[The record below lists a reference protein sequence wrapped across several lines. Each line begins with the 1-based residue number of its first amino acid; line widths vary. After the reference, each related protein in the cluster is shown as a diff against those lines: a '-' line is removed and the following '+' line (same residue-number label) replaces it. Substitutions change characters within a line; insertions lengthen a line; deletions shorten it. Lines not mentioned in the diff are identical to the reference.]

1 LRRDISK
8 LDTSK
13 KEKRAAPRAA
23 IRFPGILL
31 ASPAVTT
38 TASALENEVV
48 LLLQAHRA
56 GDAAASRRLF
66 ELLYA
71 DLRALARR
79 RLALER
85 RDHTL
90 APTSLVHEVFLRL
103 DRAALDCED
112 RRDYLALAAGVMR
125 RILIDSAR
133 RRCQREDL
141 PARARESESALHPLL
156 ERRVLAL
163 ECAMERLERV
173 DPQLARVVELRFF
186 LGLEVDAVA
195 RTLGISTAS
204 VQRDWRSARAFLL
217 RAIETEDQDGR

>member
-1 LRRDISK
+1 
-8 LDTSK
+8 
-13 KEKRAAPRAA
+13 
-23 IRFPGILL
+23 
-31 ASPAVTT
+31 VTT
-38 TASALENEVV
+38 TTSALENEVV
-48 LLLQAHRA
+48 LLLHAHRA
-56 GDAAASRRLF
+56 GDAAAGRRLF

-79 RLALER
+79 RIALER

-103 DRAALDCED
+103 DRASLDCED
-112 RRDYLALAAGVMR
+112 RRDYLALAASVMK

-133 RRCQREDL
+133 HRSHREDL
-141 PARARESESALHPLL
+141 PARAL
-156 ERRVLAL
+156 EPAGSLRPQLEQRVLAL
-163 ECAMERLERV
+163 ERAMERLERV

-186 LGLEVDAVA
+186 LGLEIDAVA

-217 RAIETEDQDGR
+217 RAIETEDQDER

>member
-1 LRRDISK
+1 VS
-8 LDTSK
+8 
-13 KEKRAAPRAA
+13 
-23 IRFPGILL
+23 
-31 ASPAVTT
+31 TT
-38 TASALENEVV
+38 TSAREHEVV
-48 LLLQAHRA
+48 RLLHAHRA
-56 GDAAASRRLF
+56 GDTAAGRRLF

-103 DRAALDCED
+103 DRAALGCED
-112 RRDYLALAAGVMR
+112 RRDYLALAAGVMQ

-133 RRCQREDL
+133 RRCRREDL
-141 PARARESESALHPLL
+141 AARALEPAGSPPLLL

-217 RAIETEDQDGR
+217 RAIDAQDRDER

>member
-1 LRRDISK
+1 VIAKR
-8 LDTSK
+8 DTSWK
-13 KEKRAAPRAA
+13 QKRAAPRAA

-31 ASPAVTT
+31 ASTAVTT
-38 TASALENEVV
+38 TSSALENEVV
-48 LLLQAHRA
+48 LLLHAHRS
-56 GDAAASRRLF
+56 GDAAAGRRLF

-71 DLRALARR
+71 DLRNLARS
-79 RLALER
+79 RLARER

-112 RRDYLALAAGVMR
+112 RRDYLALAAGVMQ

-141 PARARESESALHPLL
+141 PARVLESAAPLRPPL
-156 ERRVLAL
+156 EQRVLAL
-163 ECAMERLERV
+163 ERAMERLERV
-173 DPQLARVVELRFF
+173 DPELARVVELRFF
-186 LGLEVDAVA
+186 LGLEVEAVA
-195 RTLGISTAS
+195 RTLGSSTAS

-217 RAIETEDQDGR
+217 RAIETEERDER